1 MDTSERGDLKSCT
14 LLTEFSLNPK
24 SYSMFSVDSSY
35 TYSFNVY
42 DEGNIL
48 EIVVSVC
55 TCVFFFNI
63 DRNVFFKFTMGA
75 YA

>member
-1 MDTSERGDLKSCT
+1 MDTSEKGDLASCT

-24 SYSMFSVDSSY
+24 SYSMFSVESSF

-48 EIVVSVC
+48 EIVVSAC
-55 TCVFFFNI
+55 TCCFLF
-63 DRNVFFKFTMGA
+63 
-75 YA
+75 